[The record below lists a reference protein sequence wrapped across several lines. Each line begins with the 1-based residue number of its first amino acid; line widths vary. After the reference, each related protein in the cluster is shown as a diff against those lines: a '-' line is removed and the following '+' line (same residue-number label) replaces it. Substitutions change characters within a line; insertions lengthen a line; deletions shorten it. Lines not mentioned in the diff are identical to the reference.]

1 MADQEPMSISAA
13 TLLHVGLPAAC
24 RERAQEM
31 AEHER
36 PRTTKLYDPRK
47 ERLTQ
52 DEVERIR
59 L

>member
-1 MADQEPMSISAA
+1 MSISAA

-52 DEVERIR
+52 DEVARIR